1 LNYTRERRQSKT
13 LPIED
18 AMRA

>member
-1 LNYTRERRQSKT
+1 LNYTREAGQSKT
-13 LPIED
+13 LPIKD